1 VELFEILPGKLYQ
14 SGLIDDWGV
23 LAQKGISAVI
33 DVHDHSERPQ
43 FRQPVGAL
51 YVSWLIPDGPLPD
64 PTALKGLAGLGAA
77 LIRSGHAVL
86 VHCAAGINRSSLVDG
101 MILRELF
108 PQSELPDL
116 VGYLRARRP
125 GALTNPNFA
134 VYLAGV

>member
-1 VELFEILPGKLYQ
+1 MELYEIIPGKLYQ
-14 SGLIDDWGV
+14 SGFIDDWGV
-23 LAQKGISAVI
+23 LAQNGVSAVI
-33 DVHDHSERPQ
+33 NVHGNDEHPQ

-64 PTALKGLAGLGAA
+64 STDLKGLAVLGAA

-86 VHCAAGINRSSLVDG
+86 THCAAGMNRSALVNG

-108 PQSELPDL
+108 PKSDLPDL
-116 VGYLRARRP
+116 VGYLRAKRP

-134 VYLAGV
+134 AFLAGM